1 VESCFPGISDLVL
14 QRGEHIEELL
24 NMWGHVY
31 WPIDKAKDL
40 LGYQPKYNFP
50 EFYAALKE
58 GRVESHYPYAD
69 LPLVGNLKSYC

>member
-31 WPIDKAKDL
+31 WSIDKAKDL

-69 LPLVGNLKSYC
+69 LPWWGI